1 MQKHCPD
8 SCAGIH
14 IRAKWYIDC
23 SCSIPNTTTNH
34 TQQLRMSNSPFQAV
48 NVKMPKKAKT
58 WFTVCDLYHFIFN
71 EDLDKMN
78 LNGPWMRNQ
87 KGRIPGCRQSMKGY
101 ILTYSVAKKWN
112 LWELLFFSRV
122 MDWWIK
128 NNNKK
133 QLQNRYWHMFT
144 DNRYQLQSNYHHLH
158 AESNSNHS
166 AFHQTAHRHMAVRLK
181 ACACI
186 NRQSSELST
195 ELSSP
200 CRVGLKPE
208 TCWASPWGP
217 TSTILR
223 RAVRHPWGPT
233 STILRRA
240 VRHPWGPTST
250 ILRRAVRHPEDLPP
264 QSWDVL
270 SVTLRTYLHNPETC
284 CASPWGPTSTILRRA
299 VRHPEDLPPQSWDV
313 LCVTLRTYL
322 HNPETCCASPWGP
335 TSTILR
341 RAVRHPEDLPPQSW
355 DVLSVTPEDLPP
367 QSWDVLCVTLR
378 TYLHNPETCWASP
391 LRTYLHNPETCCA
404 SPLRTYL
411 HNPETCC
418 ASPWGPTSTILRRA
432 VRHPEDL
439 HPQSW
444 DVLCITPEDL
454 PPQSWDVLCVTLR
467 TYLHN
472 PETCCASPWGP
483 TSTILR
489 RAVRHPEDLPPQSSC
504 VRLGSACG
512 ICMTA
517 ACRSGRGSHPCQHW
531 GNCTGTQ
538 NQFHQAGN

>member
-23 SCSIPNTTTNH
+23 SCSIPNTTSNH

-58 WFTVCDLYHFIFN
+58 WFTVCGLYHFIFN

-133 QLQNRYWHMFT
+133 QLQNRYWHTFT
-144 DNRYQLQSNYHHLH
+144 DNRYQLQSDYHHLH
-158 AESNSNHS
+158 AESNSDHS
-166 AFHQTAHRHMAVRLK
+166 AFHQTAHHHMAVRLK

-200 CRVGLKPE
+200 CSVGLK
-208 TCWASPWGP
+208 
-217 TSTILR
+217 
-223 RAVRHPWGPT
+223 
-233 STILRRA
+233 
-240 VRHPWGPTST
+240 
-250 ILRRAVRHPEDLPP
+250 
-264 QSWDVL
+264 
-270 SVTLRTYLHNPETC
+270 PETC

-313 LCVTLRTYL
+313 LCVT
-322 HNPETCCASPWGP
+322 
-335 TSTILR
+335 
-341 RAVRHPEDLPPQSW
+341 
-355 DVLSVTPEDLPP
+355 PEDLPP
-367 QSWDVLCVTLR
+367 QSWDVLCV
-378 TYLHNPETCWASP
+378 
-391 LRTYLHNPETCCA
+391 
-404 SPLRTYL
+404 
-411 HNPETCC
+411 
-418 ASPWGPTSTILRRA
+418 
-432 VRHPEDL
+432 
-439 HPQSW
+439 
-444 DVLCITPEDL
+444 TPEDL

-472 PETCCASPWGP
+472 PETCCASP
-483 TSTILR
+483 LR
-489 RAVRHPEDLPPQSSC
+489 TYLHNPVAW
-504 VRLGSACG
+504 GSALHAEFARQQLAG
-512 ICMTA
+512 QAVGHILVSIGETA
-517 ACRSGRGSHPCQHW
+517 QAHRTNSIRLETSSHQ
-531 GNCTGTQ
+531 Q
-538 NQFHQAGN
+538 NQQEHT